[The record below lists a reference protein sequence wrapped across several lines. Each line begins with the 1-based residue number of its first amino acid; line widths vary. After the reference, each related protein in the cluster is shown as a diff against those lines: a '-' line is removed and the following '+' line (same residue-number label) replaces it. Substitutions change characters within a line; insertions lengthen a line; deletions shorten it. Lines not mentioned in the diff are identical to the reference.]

1 MLRQYQMAGLTPQ
14 AVIHVGEAAS
24 TAPHAT
30 LSWCFSGIQNPS
42 GSQNFECDRRR
53 SWIIMWNS
61 TTAWNT
67 GKQPDL
73 VLSFSNALSQTLS
86 LAVQCFLEGWNFLAS
101 FPRRF
106 QLGRKVAQNVDG
118 FETKCQNKQ
127 LAWDGTFI
135 FSSSCIN
142 IASLRG
148 KNHSLGI
155 IGRDKQRCDTLLLS
169 DKDLFA
175 HKVDQPRQ

>member
-1 MLRQYQMAGLTPQ
+1 MLQWDTKPKWFAKLWMR
-14 AVIHVGEAAS
+14 
-24 TAPHAT
+24 
-30 LSWCFSGIQNPS
+30 
-42 GSQNFECDRRR
+42 SQK
-53 SWIIMWNS
+53 IIMMWNS

-86 LAVQCFLEGWNFLAS
+86 PAVQCFLEGWNFLAS